1 MRLDMPERGQRP
13 KNAGIADHH
22 IESSETL
29 VQGRAEPVDAQ
40 VVLEVERHERGRSAQ
55 ALDRIVELLEPADG
69 ARERD
74 NMGAGFGERERGG
87 VADAARGAGDE
98 RDTVGEGKGHRCSL
112 VNSAA
117 QTSLRSLR
125 RLDCTQTSLRSLRR
139 LDCTQTSLRS
149 LRRLDCSA
157 GKLTQ
162 STQA

>member
-1 MRLDMPERGQRP
+1 MPERGQRP

-29 VQGRAEPVDAQ
+29 VQGRAEPIDAG
-40 VVLEVERHERGRSAQ
+40 VVFEIERHERGRSTQ
-55 ALDRIVELLEPADG
+55 ALDRVVELLEPADG

-98 RDTVGEGKGHRCSL
+98 RNTVGEGKGHRCSL
-112 VNSAA
+112 VIAAA

-125 RLDCTQTSLRSLRR
+125 RRDCRQVYAVCAGLTAAQTSLRR
-139 LDCTQTSLRS
+139 LDCRQVY
-149 LRRLDCSA
+149 A
-157 GKLTQ
+157 V
-162 STQA
+162 